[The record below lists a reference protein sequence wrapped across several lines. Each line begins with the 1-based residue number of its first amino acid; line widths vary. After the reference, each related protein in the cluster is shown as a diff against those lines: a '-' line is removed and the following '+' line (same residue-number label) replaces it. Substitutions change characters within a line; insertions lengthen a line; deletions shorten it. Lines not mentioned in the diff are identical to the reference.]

1 MRAGRLTRI
10 RRCKIIME
18 LDKTVRRNLSLP
30 FKGEAFCRESLP
42 GFYIALSFRVAYAGA
57 D

>member
-1 MRAGRLTRI
+1 
-10 RRCKIIME
+10 ME